1 MSEDTAILSE
11 LMLHAD
17 QFCGRVESVIKDAPP
32 EAQEEEELRL
42 KVGQCR
48 NLLARL
54 QTAFDRDELNI
65 GNVSVRGEF
74 RQLVMAIL
82 WVSFRSR
89 RTMDFKLFRMVVQI
103 ESGFT
108 YLLIA
113 ALDR

>member
-1 MSEDTAILSE
+1 
-11 LMLHAD
+11 
-17 QFCGRVESVIKDAPP
+17 
-32 EAQEEEELRL
+32 
-42 KVGQCR
+42 
-48 NLLARL
+48 
-54 QTAFDRDELNI
+54 
-65 GNVSVRGEF
+65 
-74 RQLVMAIL
+74 MAIL